1 MSLSLVALC
10 LALVADE
17 PIAPEKAAAI
27 DQAEQKAQAEV
38 SAKYG
43 NKKPT
48 ELSREE
54 RKALDKDLAEASKQ
68 VLEKNGVDPKA
79 WARESLKK
87 GRDEYAKNKE
97 LVKGLNEKDKA
108 AQEAAK
114 KRASQPQEIEVQ
126 RGVTEDNP
134 VILDEKPPEAGAVQ
148 IEKGLPPDAQRDFN
162 EAGGNEEGGAPM
174 PTVDEAPA
182 PRPSKGG
189 KGGKRR

>member
-1 MSLSLVALC
+1 MSLSLVTLC

-27 DQAEQKAQAEV
+27 EQAEQKAQAEV

-43 NKKPT
+43 NRKPT

-54 RKALDKDLAEASKQ
+54 RKALDKDLADASKQ
-68 VLEKNGVDPKA
+68 VLEKNGVDPKQ

-87 GRDEYAKNKE
+87 GRDEYARNKE
-97 LVKGLNEKDKA
+97 LVKELTEKDKA
-108 AQEAAK
+108 KDKAKADAAK
-114 KRASQPQEIEVQ
+114 KGPQEIEIQ

-134 VILDEKPPEAGAVQ
+134 VILDEKPNEDGTVQ
-148 IEKGLPPDAQRDFN
+148 VEKGLPPDAQRDLN
-162 EAGGNEEGGAPM
+162 EAGDQGGASEAAAIE
-174 PTVDEAPA
+174 EAPA
-182 PRPSKGG
+182 PKPSKG